1 VLAVIAAHPLPGR
14 IRERAD
20 IPIGFFP
27 GQRNADLT
35 LLRARVSD
43 LESAGSP
50 VLLIGDFNTTPA
62 EPAFGR
68 LTAGL
73 HDAHAE
79 VGLGPGWTWRPENL
93 EFLNTGL
100 IRIDLVLTTPGLV
113 PTSDSIECPPV
124 GDHCYVEAGLSDSG
138 RGG

>member
-1 VLAVIAAHPLPGR
+1 MAAHPLPGR
-14 IRERAD
+14 IRERD
-20 IPIGFFP
+20 GIPIGFNP
-27 GQRNADLT
+27 RQRNADLD
-35 LLRARVSD
+35 LLRGRVAE
-43 LESAGSP
+43 LEAAGSN

-79 VGLGPGWTWRPENL
+79 IGLGPGWTWRPEPL

-100 IRIDLVLTTPGLV
+100 LRIDLVLTTPNVV
-113 PTSDSIECPPV
+113 PVSDSIECAPV
-124 GDHCYVEAGLSDSG
+124 GDHCYVEAGLVI
-138 RGG
+138 R